1 MLTWVLVAA
10 VVWVLFSV
18 PLALVVGAA
27 IEHGERVP
35 RLRQPTQPSPARMTD
50 SVQRLAS

>member
-10 VVWVLFSV
+10 VVWMLLSL
-18 PLALVVGAA
+18 PLALVVGAV
-27 IEHGERVP
+27 IEHGERLP
-35 RLRQPTQPSPARMTD
+35 RHRRPTQPSPTRLTD

>member
-1 MLTWVLVAA
+1 MLMWVLVAA

-18 PLALVVGAA
+18 PLAVVVGAV

-35 RLRQPTQPSPARMTD
+35 HRRLPTQPSPGRLTD
-50 SVQRLAS
+50 AVQRLAS